1 MNYLVHINKIGET
14 LGGESKY
21 EFLFTDDTQTYWG
34 EGGYEITPASICK
47 IKPDPKRITL
57 TKILIIRMKL
67 TLAQN
72 QSCFSMQDCIDGIIP
87 VAWEDIRN
95 YEESPEEGRLI
106 FKYGTNIDDLEYELS
121 IRGLNFE

>member
-1 MNYLVHINKIGET
+1 
-14 LGGESKY
+14 
-21 EFLFTDDTQTYWG
+21 
-34 EGGYEITPASICK
+34 
-47 IKPDPKRITL
+47 
-57 TKILIIRMKL
+57 MKL